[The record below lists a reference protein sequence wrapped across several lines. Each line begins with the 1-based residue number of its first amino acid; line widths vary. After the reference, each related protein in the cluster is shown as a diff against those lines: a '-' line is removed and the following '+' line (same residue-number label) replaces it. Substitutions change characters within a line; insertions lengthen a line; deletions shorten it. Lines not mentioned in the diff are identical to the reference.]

1 MPTMNWEVFA
11 KDPRHS
17 TIPNDG
23 VAEVG
28 LPKTDKEW
36 NVLRWELSTF
46 VCEGEY
52 ERGLE
57 RILSTYLANLDQ
69 AVQPA
74 VWVSGFYGSGKS
86 HLVRVLE
93 YLWRDVAFP
102 DGATARSLVTLPN
115 AVRDQLVEL
124 TNSGKRSGG
133 LWAAT
138 GTLGAGAGDSVRLA
152 ILGIVFRAAG
162 LPENYPQGRFVLWLK
177 QRGLYDAVRQTVAS
191 ANESFDTELNN
202 LYVSTVLANA
212 VLNAMPDLA
221 NTPAEVRQLLK
232 AQFPNVTDIDTE
244 EMLEVMTSV
253 LELVSGSR
261 DRLPNTLLVL
271 DELQQYLGD
280 DSDRTLKV
288 QVVVQALTKRFG
300 SQLLVVATGQSALQ
314 AHPQLQKLRDRF
326 TVPIPLS
333 DADVQRVLRQVVL
346 RKAPAKEPEVH
357 QVLTAASGE
366 IDRQLE
372 GTKIGPRAADRDV
385 LVPDYPLLPVRRRFW
400 ERVLRAID
408 RAGSAGQL
416 RTQLRTVFEST
427 KQVADEPLGT
437 VVPADTIYAQQQ
449 QSMLQSGVLLREVF
463 ETIRELDDGT
473 PDGSLRS
480 RLCALVFMIG
490 QLPSDGAAD
499 LGLHPTANNLAD
511 LLVRELKT
519 DGVKLRQ
526 SVPQQLER
534 LVDDGIL
541 LKLTGPVGDEY
552 RLQTRESSEWEA
564 AYRSALTAATSDAAR
579 IGSER
584 NRELREAVSEEL
596 KNVPLTHGAS
606 KTPRKVEL
614 SFSSDRPTSE
624 TGIPVWV
631 RDEWNVTDKA
641 VLADAQAAGQEDAT
655 VYVFLPK
662 RSPDS
667 LRGAIAGYLAAEEV
681 LQVRGATQLATP
693 EAIEAKNGMQAKR
706 DRHRAEI
713 DAILAEIVKN
723 ARVFQ
728 GGGQEVFENRLRV
741 AVQTAA
747 THAVAR
753 KYHEFTVADHHA
765 WKTAFD
771 RARQGSSDPLAAVGH
786 AGDTKD
792 HPACAKI
799 LAFVGGGGKKGSDV
813 RKAFEAPPYGWPRE
827 AIDGALLSL
836 INADLI
842 GATLNGAATTSKL
855 LDGSKIALATF
866 KSQSVVL
873 TAAQRMQIRGV
884 MTAFGVNAKSG
895 EESQT
900 VPGFLAAAT
909 ALAKSAGGEAPAPA
923 APDTKGLDEI
933 KHRSGNEQLFELYS
947 QADRLKEAATVWRAD
962 KAKLDARL
970 PRWHA
975 AQRLLA
981 HARHLPLAE
990 ELAPQLAAIK
1000 EQRSLLQDPD
1010 PLPPILHQLVAGLR
1024 EELTNAYKH
1033 LVHTFATQT
1042 QQLHANATWQRLPE
1056 QEAREIAARHKL
1068 SEPKTPELGTEADIL
1083 RALETSSLSDL
1094 ENRAAAIPGQVAKAL
1109 QDAAT
1114 FLEPK
1119 AVPVQPPKTTLKTR
1133 DEAKA
1138 YLAKLEEV
1146 INDYLDQDR
1155 PVVIV

>member
-1 MPTMNWEVFA
+1 MNWEVFA
-11 KDPRHS
+11 KDPRHN

-28 LPKTDKEW
+28 LPRSEKEW
-36 NVLRWELSTF
+36 NVLRWELSSF

-74 VWVSGFYGSGKS
+74 VWVNGFYGSGKS

-93 YLWRDVAFP
+93 YLWRDVTFP
-102 DGATARSLVTLPN
+102 EGATARSLVTLPR
-115 AVRDQLVEL
+115 AVSDQLVEL
-124 TNSGKRSGG
+124 SNSAKRAGG

-138 GTLGAGAGDSVRLA
+138 GTLGAGAGDSIRLA

-177 QRGLYDAVRQTVAS
+177 QSGHYEKVLESVRD

-212 VLNAMPDLA
+212 VLQVVPDFA
-221 NTPAEVRQLLK
+221 NSAADVRLLFK

-253 LELVSGSR
+253 LKLVSNHGE
-261 DRLPNTLLVL
+261 RLPHTLLVL
-271 DELQQYLGD
+271 DELQQYVGD
-280 DSDRTLKV
+280 DSDRTLRV
-288 QVVVQALTKRFG
+288 QVVTQALTKRFG

-326 TVPIPLS
+326 TVSIPLS

-346 RKAPAKEPEVH
+346 RKAPAKEAEVH
-357 QVLTAASGE
+357 EVLTAASGE

-372 GTKIGPRAADRDV
+372 GTKLAPLAADRDV

-427 KQVADEPLGT
+427 KQVANEPLGT
-437 VVPADTIYAQQQ
+437 VVPADTIYVQQQ

-463 ETIRELDDGT
+463 ETIRRLDDGT
-473 PDGSLRS
+473 PEGALRS
-480 RLCALVFMIG
+480 RLCTLIFMIS
-490 QLPSDGAAD
+490 QLPSGGAAD

-511 LLVRELKT
+511 LLVRDLKS

-526 SVPQQLER
+526 VVPQQLEY
-534 LVDDGIL
+534 LVGQGVL
-541 LKLTGPVGDEY
+541 LKLTSRVGDEY

-564 AYRSALTAATSDAAR
+564 AYRSALTAAASDVAR

-584 NRELREAVSEEL
+584 HRELREAVSEEL
-596 KNVPLTHGAS
+596 KTLPLTHGAS
-606 KTPRKVEL
+606 KTPRRVEL
-614 SFSSDRPTSE
+614 AFSADRPTSDS
-624 TGIPVWV
+624 GVPVWI
-631 RDEWNVTDKA
+631 RDEWNVSDKA
-641 VLADAQAAGQEDAT
+641 VLTDAQAAGPQDAT
-655 VYVFLPK
+655 VYVLLPK
-662 RSPDS
+662 RSADG
-667 LRGAIAGYLAAEEV
+667 LRSAIAGYLAAEEV
-681 LQVRGATQLATP
+681 LQIRGATHLATP
-693 EAIEAKNGMQAKR
+693 EAMEAKNGMQAKR

-713 DAILAEIVKN
+713 DAILHEIIKN

-728 GGGQEVFENRLRV
+728 GGGNEVIENRLRT

-753 KYHEFTVADHHA
+753 KYHEFHVADHHA
-765 WKTAFD
+765 WKTVVD

-792 HPACAKI
+792 HPACGKI
-799 LAFVGGGGKKGSDV
+799 LAYVGGGGKKGSDV

-836 INADLI
+836 MNADLT
-842 GATLNGAATTSKL
+842 GATLNGSTTTSKL
-855 LDGSKIALATF
+855 LDGSSIAVATF

-873 TAAQRMQIRGV
+873 TAAQRMQIRSA
-884 MTAFGVNAKSG
+884 MTAFGVSAKSG
-895 EESQT
+895 EENLA
-900 VPGFLAAAT
+900 VPAFLSAAA
-909 ALAKSAGGEAPAPA
+909 ALAKSAGGAAPAPA
-923 APDTKGLDEI
+923 APDTRGLDEI
-933 KHRSGNEQLFELYS
+933 RNRSGNEQLFELYS
-947 QADRLKEAATVWRAD
+947 QTDRLKEAAVTWQAD
-962 KAKLDARL
+962 KSKLEARL
-970 PRWHA
+970 PRWQT

-981 HARHLPLAE
+981 HARQLAVAE
-990 ELAPQLAAIK
+990 ELAPQLAAIT
-1000 EQRSLLQDPD
+1000 EQRSLLQEPD
-1010 PLPPILHQLVAGLR
+1010 PLPPIINALVAALR
-1024 EELTNAYKH
+1024 EDLTNAYKH
-1033 LVHTFATQT
+1033 LRQTFVTQT
-1042 QQLHANATWQRLPE
+1042 QQLHANPTWQQLPE
-1056 QEAREIAARHKL
+1056 QEARDIAARHRL
-1068 SEPKTPELGTEADIL
+1068 SEPKTPDFGTEADVL
-1083 RALETSSLSDL
+1083 LALQSSSISDL
-1094 ENRAAAIPGQVAKAL
+1094 ENRAAAIPSQVAKAL

-1133 DEAKA
+1133 EEAKA

-1146 INDYLDQDR
+1146 INAYLDEDR

>member
-11 KDPRHS
+11 KDPRS
-17 TIPNDG
+17 TTIPNDG
-23 VAEVG
+23 VTEVG
-28 LPKTDKEW
+28 LPTTQEEW
-36 NVLRWELSTF
+36 DVLRWELGSF

-57 RILSTYLANLDQ
+57 RILGSYLANLDQ

-74 VWVSGFYGSGKS
+74 AWVSGFYGSGKS

-93 YLWRDVAFP
+93 YIWSDVRFP
-102 DGATARSLVTLPN
+102 DGATARSVVTLPD
-115 AVRDQLVEL
+115 AVKEQLLEL
-124 TNSGKRSGG
+124 SNRSRLVGG
-133 LWAAT
+133 LWAAA
-138 GTLGAGAGDSVRLA
+138 GTLGASAGDSVRLA

-162 LPENYPQGRFVLWLK
+162 LPENYAQGRFVLWLK
-177 QRGLYDAVRQTVAS
+177 QHGLFEKVKGAIDDIG
-191 ANESFDTELNN
+191 ESFEAELNN
-202 LYVSTVLANA
+202 LYVSPHIAKA
-212 VLNAMPDLA
+212 VLDVMPNLA
-221 NTPAEVRQLLK
+221 SSPAEARLLFK
-232 AQFPNVTDIDTE
+232 AQFQNVKDIENE

-253 LELVSGSR
+253 LQLVSR
-261 DRLPNTLLVL
+261 DRQQLPNTLLVL
-271 DELQQYLGD
+271 DELQQYVSD
-280 DSDRTLKV
+280 DSDRTLRV
-288 QVVVQALTKRFG
+288 QIAVQALTKRFG

-326 TVPIPLS
+326 TVLIQLT
-333 DADVQRVLRQVVL
+333 DTDVERVLRQVVL
-346 RKAPAKEPEVH
+346 RKAPSKEPEVH
-357 QVLTAASGE
+357 AVLTAASGE

-372 GTKIGPRAADRDV
+372 GTKIGPKQADRDV

-427 KQVADEPLGT
+427 KQIANEPIGT
-437 VVPADTIYAQQQ
+437 VVSGDTIYGQQQ

-463 ETIRELDDGT
+463 ETIRELE
-473 PDGSLRS
+473 DGSPEGKLRA
-480 RLCALVFMIG
+480 RLCMLVFLIG
-490 QLPSDGAAD
+490 QLPSGGAAD
-499 LGLHPTANNLAD
+499 IGLYPTATNLAD
-511 LLVRELKT
+511 LLVRNLRD

-526 SVPQQLER
+526 SVPQQLDH
-534 LVDDGIL
+534 LVNKGVL
-541 LKLTGPVGDEY
+541 LKLAGPVGDEY

-564 AYRSALTAATSDAAR
+564 AYRGALTAATSDAAR

-584 NRELREAVSEEL
+584 NHELRAAVAEEL
-596 KNVPLTHGAS
+596 KSLPLTHGDS

-614 SFSSDRPTSE
+614 TFSSDRPTSD
-624 TGIPVWV
+624 TAIPVWV

-641 VLADAQAAGQEDAT
+641 VLTDAQAAGHEDPV

-662 RSPDS
+662 RSGDE
-667 LRGAIAGYLAAEEV
+667 LRGAIAGHLAAEEV

-713 DAILAEIVKN
+713 DAIVAEIVKN
-723 ARVFQ
+723 ARVYQ
-728 GGGQEVFENRLRV
+728 GGGNEVIENRLRS

-747 THAVAR
+747 NHAVAR
-753 KYHEFTVADHHA
+753 KYHEFAVADHHA

-771 RARQGSSDPLAAVGH
+771 RARQGSTDPLAAVGH

-836 INADLI
+836 MNADLI
-842 GATLNGAATTSKL
+842 AATLNGAPTTSKL

-873 TAAQRMQIRGV
+873 TAAQRMQIRSA
-884 MTAFGVNAKSG
+884 MTAFGVSAKSG
-895 EESQT
+895 EEGQAVAT
-900 VPGFLAAAT
+900 LLNAAT

-923 APDTKGLDEI
+923 VPDTTYLDEI
-933 KHRSGNEQLFELYS
+933 RHRSGNEQLFELYS
-947 QADRLKEAATVWRAD
+947 QADRLKEAAAAWQAS
-962 KAKLDARL
+962 KAKLSARL
-970 PRWHA
+970 PRWVT
-975 AQRLLA
+975 AQKLLA
-981 HARHLPLAE
+981 HARHLALAE

-1000 EQRSLLQDPD
+1000 EQRTLLQDPD
-1010 PLPPILHQLVAGLR
+1010 PVPPILSQLVASLR
-1024 EELTNAYKH
+1024 EELTNAHKH
-1033 LVHTFATQT
+1033 LVHTFATHT
-1042 QQLHANATWQRLPE
+1042 QQLHANDTWKQLPD
-1056 QEAREIAARHKL
+1056 QEARDIAARHKL
-1068 SEPKTPELGTEADIL
+1068 AEPKTPELGTEADVL

-1119 AVPVQPPKTTLKTR
+1119 AVTVQAPKATLKNR